1 MSLNSDPENLMPST
15 PPAPRLQRAR
25 FAVAALFF
33 INGTGFATWIP
44 HIPFAQRKFE
54 LDEATLGLT
63 LLAIAAGAI
72 TTMPLAGGL
81 IARWG
86 SRRLCAIAGLSFC
99 LVLPSLLVVPS
110 YPLFAFNL
118 FLLGACGGAMDVAM
132 NAHGVYVED
141 EYARPIMSS
150 FHGLFSLGGL
160 VGAGIAAGLLALG
173 WTPAR
178 HMTVMSG
185 ALLVLTLVA
194 LRYLLPPE
202 PKTADSETSDAP
214 LFALPREQAT
224 IILAALAFA
233 VFMAEGSMAD
243 WTAVYLLDLPG
254 TDAALAAVGFAVFS
268 LTMAVGR
275 LTGDLVVRALGRVSV
290 VRWGSALAMLGML
303 LAAFS
308 PNPFWAIG
316 GFALV
321 GLGLSN
327 VVPIIFSAAGYL
339 SPGSPGQGIAAVST
353 AGYFGFLVGP
363 PIIGFLAEWI
373 TLSGAFQVLAAGLLL
388 MALSAHRVQ
397 QKPTTAP
404 RSSGAHPKTP

>member
-1 MSLNSDPENLMPST
+1 MPPT
-15 PPAPRLQRAR
+15 PPLLRAR
-25 FAVAALFF
+25 LAVAALFF

-44 HIPFAQRKFE
+44 HIPFAQRKFD
-54 LDEATLGLT
+54 LDEAALGLT

-72 TTMPLAGGL
+72 LTMPLAGGL

-86 SRRLCAIAGLSFC
+86 SRRLCGIAGVAFC
-99 LVLPSLLVVPS
+99 LALPLLLAAPS
-110 YPLFAFNL
+110 YPLFVFAL

-141 EYARPIMSS
+141 EYAKPIMSS
-150 FHGLFSLGGL
+150 FHGLFSVGGL

-173 WTPAR
+173 WTPVR
-178 HMTVMSG
+178 HTVVMAG
-185 ALLVLTLVA
+185 VLLLLTGVA

-202 PKTADSETSDAP
+202 PKTADRETSDSP
-214 LFALPREQAT
+214 LFILPRERAT

-254 TDAALAAVGFAVFS
+254 TDAALAAVGFAIFS

-275 LTGDLVVRALGRVSV
+275 LTGDAIVRLLGRVSV
-290 VRWGSALAMLGML
+290 VRWGSVLAMAGML
-303 LAAFS
+303 LSAFS
-308 PNPFWAIG
+308 PSPFWAIG

-373 TLSGAFQVLAAGLLL
+373 TLSGAFQVLAVGLLL
-388 MALSAHRVQ
+388 MALSAKRVQ
-397 QKPTTAP
+397 QKNTTAP
-404 RSSGAHPKTP
+404 RPSGVHPENL

>member
-1 MSLNSDPENLMPST
+1 MLIARMPST
-15 PPAPRLQRAR
+15 FTTHSPTLRHARL
-25 FAVAALFF
+25 AVAALFF

-44 HIPFAQRKFE
+44 HIPFAQRKFG
-54 LDEATLGLT
+54 LDEGTLGLT

-72 TTMPLAGGL
+72 TTMPLTGGL

-86 SRRLCAIAGLSFC
+86 SRRMCTIAGLAFC
-99 LVLPSLLVVPS
+99 LVLPPLLVVPN
-110 YPLFAFNL
+110 YPLFILNL

-141 EYARPIMSS
+141 QYAKPIMSS

-160 VGAGIAAGLLALG
+160 VGAGIAAGLLTLG
-173 WTPAR
+173 WTPER
-178 HMTVMSG
+178 HMLVISV
-185 ALLVLTLVA
+185 ALLLLTALV

-202 PKTADSETSDAP
+202 PKTANAEDPEAP
-214 LFALPREQAT
+214 LFALPRERAT

-233 VFMAEGSMAD
+233 VFMTEGAMAD
-243 WTAVYLLDLPG
+243 WTAVYLLDLPE
-254 TDAALAAVGFAVFS
+254 TDAALAALGYAVFS

-275 LTGDLVVRALGRVSV
+275 LTGDFIVRSLGRVPV
-290 VRWGSALAMLGML
+290 VRWGSLLAMAGML

-308 PNPFWAIG
+308 PSPYGAIV

-339 SPGSPGQGIAAVST
+339 SPNSPGQGIAAVST

-388 MALSAHRVQ
+388 MAVRAQLVQ
-397 QKPTTAP
+397 QKNSP
-404 RSSGAHPKTP
+404 S

>member
-1 MSLNSDPENLMPST
+1 MSSITTSPTLRH
-15 PPAPRLQRAR
+15 ARL
-25 FAVAALFF
+25 AVTALFF

-44 HIPFAQRKFE
+44 HIPFAQRKFD
-54 LDEATLGLT
+54 LDEGTLGLT

-72 TTMPLAGGL
+72 TTMPLTGGL

-86 SRRLCAIAGLSFC
+86 SRQMCTIAGLAFC
-99 LVLPSLLVVPS
+99 LVLPPLLVVPS
-110 YPLFAFNL
+110 YPLFIVNL

-141 EYARPIMSS
+141 RYAKPIMSS

-160 VGAGIAAGLLALG
+160 VGAGIAAGLLELG
-173 WTPAR
+173 WTPER
-178 HMTVMSG
+178 HMFVMSII
-185 ALLVLTLVA
+185 LLLLTLVA

-202 PKTADSETSDAP
+202 PKVSTADEPDDAP
-214 LFALPREQAT
+214 LFALPRERAT
-224 IILAALAFA
+224 IILASLAFA
-233 VFMAEGSMAD
+233 VFMAEGAMAD

-254 TDAALAAVGFAVFS
+254 TDAALAAVGYAVFS

-275 LTGDLVVRALGRVSV
+275 LTGDLIVRLLGRVSV
-290 VRWGSALAMLGML
+290 VRWGSLIAMAGML

-339 SPGSPGQGIAAVST
+339 SPNSPGQGIAAVST

-388 MALSAHRVQ
+388 MALRAKLVQ
-397 QKPTTAP
+397 QKKATAP
-404 RSSGAHPKTP
+404 RHSGARPETL

>member
-1 MSLNSDPENLMPST
+1 MPST
-15 PPAPRLQRAR
+15 KISPPLLRAR

-44 HIPFAQRKFE
+44 HIPFAQRKFD
-54 LDEATLGLT
+54 LDEAALGLT

-72 TTMPLAGGL
+72 LTMPLAGGL

-86 SRRLCAIAGLSFC
+86 SRRLCGIAGLTFC

-110 YPLFAFNL
+110 YPLFVFNL

-150 FHGLFSLGGL
+150 FHGLFSVGGL

-178 HMTVMSG
+178 HMVVM
-185 ALLVLTLVA
+185 AVLLLLLTAVA

-202 PKTADSETSDAP
+202 PKTMDGEASDAP
-214 LFALPREQAT
+214 LFVLPRERAT

-254 TDAALAAVGFAVFS
+254 TDAALAAVGFAIFS

-275 LTGDLVVRALGRVSV
+275 LTGDAIVRLLGRVSV
-290 VRWGSALAMLGML
+290 VHWGSLLAMAGML

-308 PNPFWAIG
+308 PSPFWAIG

-373 TLSGAFQVLAAGLLL
+373 TLSGAFQVLAVGLLL
-388 MALSAHRVQ
+388 MALSARRVE
-397 QKPTTAP
+397 QKSATAP
-404 RSSGAHPKTP
+404 RPAGARPETP

>member
-1 MSLNSDPENLMPST
+1 MPST
-15 PPAPRLQRAR
+15 TRSPTLQHARL
-25 FAVAALFF
+25 AVAALFF

-44 HIPFAQRKFE
+44 HIPFAQRKFD
-54 LDEATLGLT
+54 LDEGTLGLT

-72 TTMPLAGGL
+72 TTMPLTGGL

-86 SRRLCAIAGLSFC
+86 SRRMCTIAGLAFC
-99 LVLPSLLVVPS
+99 FVLPPLLIVPS
-110 YPLFAFNL
+110 YPLFIINL

-132 NAHGVYVED
+132 NAHGVYIED
-141 EYARPIMSS
+141 QYAKPIMSS

-160 VGAGIAAGLLALG
+160 VGAGIAAGLLTLG
-173 WTPAR
+173 WTPER
-178 HMTVMSG
+178 HMLVVSVVLLLLT
-185 ALLVLTLVA
+185 ALV

-202 PKTADSETSDAP
+202 PKTADVEESSGEASEAP
-214 LFALPREQAT
+214 LFALPRERAT

-233 VFMAEGSMAD
+233 VFMTEGAMAD
-243 WTAVYLLDLPG
+243 WTAVYLLNLPE
-254 TDAALAAVGFAVFS
+254 TDAALAAVGYAVFS

-275 LTGDLVVRALGRVSV
+275 LTGDFIVRLLGRVPV
-290 VRWGSALAMLGML
+290 VRWGSLLAMAGML

-308 PNPFWAIG
+308 PSPYGAIV

-339 SPGSPGQGIAAVST
+339 SPDSPGQGIAAVST

-373 TLSGAFQVLAAGLLL
+373 TLAGAFQVLAAGLLL
-388 MALSAHRVQ
+388 MAVRAKLVQ
-397 QKPTTAP
+397 QKSATAP
-404 RSSGAHPKTP
+404 RPSGAHPETL

>member
-1 MSLNSDPENLMPST
+1 
-15 PPAPRLQRAR
+15 
-25 FAVAALFF
+25 
-33 INGTGFATWIP
+33 
-44 HIPFAQRKFE
+44 
-54 LDEATLGLT
+54 
-63 LLAIAAGAI
+63 
-72 TTMPLAGGL
+72 MPLAGGL

-86 SRRLCAIAGLSFC
+86 SRRLCGIAGVAFC
-99 LVLPSLLVVPS
+99 LVLPLLLVVPS
-110 YPLFAFNL
+110 YPLFVLNL
-118 FLLGACGGAMDVAM
+118 LLLGACGGAMDVAM

-141 EYARPIMSS
+141 EYAKPIMSS
-150 FHGLFSLGGL
+150 FHGLFSVGGL
-160 VGAGIAAGLLALG
+160 VGAGIAAGFLALG
-173 WTPAR
+173 WTPVR
-178 HMTVMSG
+178 HTVVMAG
-185 ALLVLTLVA
+185 VLLLLTGVA

-202 PKTADSETSDAP
+202 PKTADRETSDAP
-214 LFALPREQAT
+214 LFVLPRERAT
-224 IILAALAFA
+224 IVLAALAFA

-254 TDAALAAVGFAVFS
+254 TDAALAAVGFAIFS

-275 LTGDLVVRALGRVSV
+275 LTGDAIVRLLGRVSV
-290 VRWGSALAMLGML
+290 VRWGSVLAMAGML

-308 PNPFWAIG
+308 PSPFWAIG

-388 MALSAHRVQ
+388 MALNAKRVQ
-397 QKPTTAP
+397 QKNATAP
-404 RSSGAHPKTP
+404 RPSGARPGRS

>member
-1 MSLNSDPENLMPST
+1 MSATTIPST
-15 PPAPRLQRAR
+15 LRHARL
-25 FAVAALFF
+25 AVAALFF

-44 HIPFAQRKFE
+44 HIPFAQRKFD
-54 LDEATLGLT
+54 LDEAALGLT

-81 IARWG
+81 IGRWG
-86 SRRLCAIAGLSFC
+86 SRRLCAIAGIAFC
-99 LVLPSLLVVPS
+99 LVLPSLLVMPS
-110 YPLFAFNL
+110 YPLFVFSL

-141 EYARPIMSS
+141 AYKKPIMSS

-160 VGAGIAAGLLALG
+160 VGAGVAAGLLALG
-173 WTPAR
+173 WTPVR
-178 HMTVMSG
+178 HMIAMSVV
-185 ALLVLTLVA
+185 LLVLTLVA

-202 PKTADSETSDAP
+202 PKAFATGEADAP
-214 LFALPREQAT
+214 LFALPRERAT
-224 IILAALAFA
+224 IILAALAFT

-243 WTAVYLLDLPG
+243 WTAVYLLNLPG

-268 LTMAVGR
+268 LTMAAGR
-275 LTGDLVVRALGRVSV
+275 LTGDWVVRALGRVSV
-290 VRWGSALAMLGML
+290 VRWGSALAMAGML

-308 PNPFWAIG
+308 PNPYGAIG

-339 SPGSPGQGIAAVST
+339 SSGSPGQGIAAVST
-353 AGYFGFLVGP
+353 VGYFGFLVGP

-388 MALSAHRVQ
+388 MAVQANRVQ
-397 QKPTTAP
+397 QKS
-404 RSSGAHPKTP
+404 R